1 MIEEEILENP
11 VNEGAEEAVNEIL
24 QLLAYPE
31 AVVDLPEMQIMHQR
45 AIVTKPKLEKYKKE
59 FFVAV
64 CCLVGIQVGRMP
76 TTNLQCVYQS
86 CSTIYTQLLEG
97 GGLNLLSNTI
107 GLFIYLPN
115 QTFPAEIYQY
125 LVDFCTKEINKE
137 SRAAAK
143 ATKVVVSEVEAAMI
157 LRGKS
162 IFDTYSSTRTA
173 INNTMN
179 PLFREP
185 KSGENISGVLLQIRM
200 TLHQAHLKN
209 IQREKFMRESRSLPE
224 FKQKSKSVEREAWI
238 TKKLSDY
245 VNGEFDVDWYPSGWM
260 IFCLCGV
267 PAGNRCTSNQYQPVF
282 VLNSAI
288 SNLGA
293 ESVEEFDPAKRAAK
307 SIGDHLVSVRE
318 LGLSRDVRREASRS
332 AGMTD
337 SAAKKGSA
345 MTTPVTNTSTV
356 NVSSLH
362 TALYAAY
369 YFFHTPT
376 SDTCSH

>member
-1 MIEEEILENP
+1 MEEEIVENP
-11 VNEGAEEAVNEIL
+11 VNEGAEEAINEIL

-31 AVVDLPEMQIMHQR
+31 LVVDLPEKQTMHQR
-45 AIVTKPKLEKYKKE
+45 AVGTKPKLEKYKKE

-76 TTNLQCVYQS
+76 TTNIQCVYQS
-86 CSTIYTQLLEG
+86 CSTIYTQLLESG
-97 GGLNLLSNTI
+97 GANLLANTI

-173 INNTMN
+173 VNNTMN

-200 TLHQAHLKN
+200 TLHQAHLKS

-224 FKQKSKSVEREAWI
+224 FKQKSK
-238 TKKLSDY
+238 
-245 VNGEFDVDWYPSGWM
+245 
-260 IFCLCGV
+260 
-267 PAGNRCTSNQYQPVF
+267 
-282 VLNSAI
+282 
-288 SNLGA
+288 
-293 ESVEEFDPAKRAAK
+293 
-307 SIGDHLVSVRE
+307 
-318 LGLSRDVRREASRS
+318 
-332 AGMTD
+332 
-337 SAAKKGSA
+337 
-345 MTTPVTNTSTV
+345 
-356 NVSSLH
+356 
-362 TALYAAY
+362 
-369 YFFHTPT
+369 
-376 SDTCSH
+376 